1 MRKLTLL
8 LAIAAIAAAPSL
20 ATAKTTT
27 KHAKAHTAKAQTAKP
42 TKVAAYKDPNEN
54 TWRLFADA
62 VAPPKPAPAAKK
74 KK

>member
-20 ATAKTTT
+20 ATAKTT
-27 KHAKAHTAKAQTAKP
+27 KPAKAKAAK
-42 TKVAAYKDPNEN
+42 VEYKDPNAN

-62 VAPPKPAPAAKK
+62 FASPAPAAKAK

>member
-20 ATAKTTT
+20 ATAKTTP
-27 KHAKAHTAKAQTAKP
+27 HAKAHHAKVHHAKE
-42 TKVAAYKDPNEN
+42 TKVAKKYADPNEN

-62 VAPPKPAPAAKK
+62 VAPPKPAVKK

>member
-20 ATAKTTT
+20 ATAKTT
-27 KHAKAHTAKAQTAKP
+27 KPAKAKPAK
-42 TKVAAYKDPNEN
+42 VEYKDPNAN

-62 VAPPKPAPAAKK
+62 FGPPPAPAAKAK

>member
-8 LAIAAIAAAPSL
+8 LAIAAVAAAPSL
-20 ATAKTTT
+20 ATAKTTA
-27 KHAKAHTAKAQTAKP
+27 KAHHAKAHHAKT
-42 TKVAAYKDPNEN
+42 TKVAKNEYKDPNAN

-62 VAPPKPAPAAKK
+62 FAPPAPAAKK